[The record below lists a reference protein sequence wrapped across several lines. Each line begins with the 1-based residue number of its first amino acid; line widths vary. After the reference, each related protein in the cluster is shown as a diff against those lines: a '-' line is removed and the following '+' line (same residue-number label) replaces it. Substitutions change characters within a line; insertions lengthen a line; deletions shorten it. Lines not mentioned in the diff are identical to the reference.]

1 MSLDV
6 CYDGIFFFKNEKDK
20 FDFASIKATNSLN
33 KWHFFRM
40 MPNTVIHKA
49 LFLDLEIYMK

>member
-20 FDFASIKATNSLN
+20 FDFASINSLN
-33 KWHFFRM
+33 KWHCFRM